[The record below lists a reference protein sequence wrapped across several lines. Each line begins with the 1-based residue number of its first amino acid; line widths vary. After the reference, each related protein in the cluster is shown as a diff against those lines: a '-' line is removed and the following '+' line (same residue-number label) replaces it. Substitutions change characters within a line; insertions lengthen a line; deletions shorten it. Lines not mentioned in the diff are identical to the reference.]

1 MSCPRCG
8 IASSPA
14 IPVCASCGFSL
25 ASINARLGSHV
36 VVINRLVDTQHL
48 LRLRDS
54 ARLEAQLDEFER
66 RFPQVFCTV
75 FLGVLPGGVTAGEGS
90 FWLLNQGV
98 RTCHEVV
105 RPSTHG
111 VAIVI
116 DPSTH
121 EASLAMGYAME
132 AIVPPSN
139 AGDLLR
145 RISPALWH
153 GDYAR
158 AISKLVAGLDSLLRK
173 HSQATLRPSL
183 TGVKKPKN
191 LFGFESAVPDRPQ
204 VEAEK

>member
-14 IPVCASCGFSL
+14 IASCASCGFSL
-25 ASINARLGSHV
+25 TGIDERLGSHA

-66 RFPQVFCTV
+66 RFPQAFCTV
-75 FLGVLPGGVTAGEGS
+75 FLGVLPGGVSAGEGG
-90 FWLLNQGV
+90 FWLLNRGV
-98 RTCHEVV
+98 RTCQGVV
-105 RPSTHG
+105 RPNSHG
-111 VAIVI
+111 IAIVI

-121 EASLAMGYAME
+121 EASLSLGYALE
-132 AIVPPSN
+132 VIITGEQ

-153 GDYAR
+153 GDHAR
-158 AISKLVAGLDSLLRK
+158 AISKLVAGLDALLRK
-173 HSQATLRPSL
+173 QGRAATRPSL
-183 TGVKKPKN
+183 TGVKKPKS
-191 LFGFESAVPDRPQ
+191 LFGFERAVPDKPR
-204 VEAEK
+204 VEVEK